1 MDTWCGTPSLGTP
14 DAPSTWYVSAS
25 GLSCTTEV
33 GSPITVV
40 TSSVVSSSSS
50 ASDSMIS
57 CQSSAGTGAV
67 AAALRRFTRARP
79 ATGAGAGGGGGGGGG
94 SGTCAGAPN
103 KPVVCWLDPNTAAW
117 DCGGACWNCPKAP
130 YGAT

>member
-67 AAALRRFTRARP
+67 VAALVQELQISQLFVGWIQIRRLGIAVVLVGTARKP
-79 ATGAGAGGGGGGGGG
+79 HTGL
-94 SGTCAGAPN
+94 
-103 KPVVCWLDPNTAAW
+103 LDQMRLLYAAVAHLHQK
-117 DCGGACWNCPKAP
+117 GR
-130 YGAT
+130 